1 MSFVQ
6 VLPTVAGILF
16 ALPVNLSIGN
26 LLSISSPKKIDFG
39 TMGRQKASGATQLA
53 AFGSQAALFGI
64 AAVVFLIARSFGQI
78 WLAAILFLI
87 LAAAASL
94 VYWLLLNRAE
104 QMALN
109 RREVMIAELSRA

>member
-1 MSFVQ
+1 
-6 VLPTVAGILF
+6 
-16 ALPVNLSIGN
+16 
-26 LLSISSPKKIDFG
+26 
-39 TMGRQKASGATQLA
+39 MGRQKPSGATQLA

-104 QMALN
+104 QMVLD